1 MVDRVI
7 LTFLSLDTLVT
18 SISGAWNNRNC
29 NLMVLTLPWTGNS
42 TKVTPVN
49 FDFKLGNY
57 TIDIEIAASQL
68 PSADSESP
76 HGRCRKRK

>member
-1 MVDRVI
+1 VWWI
-7 LTFLSLDTLVT
+7 GFLSLDTLVH
-18 SISGAWNNRNC
+18 SISRASTIEIAISWS
-29 NLMVLTLPWTGNS
+29 LTLPWTGNS
-42 TKVTPVN
+42 FEVTPVN

-57 TIDIEIAASQL
+57 TFHIEMTASQL

>member
-1 MVDRVI
+1 MYIVSVELQTI
-7 LTFLSLDTLVT
+7 EIA
-18 SISGAWNNRNC
+18 ISWSSHCLGQEIP
-29 NLMVLTLPWTGNS
+29 LE
-42 TKVTPVN
+42 VTPVN

-57 TIDIEIAASQL
+57 TFHIEMTAEQL